1 MLYDRVIG
9 EGFGG
14 EWIHVVCMAESLHC
28 SPETIMAFLI
38 GYTPTQNKK
47 SKSWKKF
54 VWFRYIQ
61 KLKIAKRRIMD
72 IYCLRTAESDSGR
85 KQDLYNNW

>member
-1 MLYDRVIG
+1 MVYMDNQQGPTIQHTELSSMLYDRVIG

-47 SKSWKKF
+47 SKS
-54 VWFRYIQ
+54 
-61 KLKIAKRRIMD
+61 
-72 IYCLRTAESDSGR
+72 
-85 KQDLYNNW
+85 